1 MKKAVCFL
9 SYYVF
14 YVGSMAAYYTFL
26 DVVFCLLT
34 EVLLEKEMDKETRK
48 QCIIVN
54 TYIYM
59 LNVVKRN
66 ITTIRISKKEP
77 FNSDIE
83 NLLQKT
89 ELVTTDQCRKLK
101 DRMTACKE
109 LESYVE
115 IFEDFYNEMK
125 NTLEGRMDWWC
136 VLF

>member
-1 MKKAVCFL
+1 M

-14 YVGSMAAYYTFL
+14 YVGSMDAYYTFL

-66 ITTIRISKKEP
+66 ITTIRISKKES

>member
-1 MKKAVCFL
+1 M

>member
-1 MKKAVCFL
+1 M

-66 ITTIRISKKEP
+66 ITTIRISKKES

-89 ELVTTDQCRKLK
+89 ELVTTDQCRRLK

-115 IFEDFYNEMK
+115 IFEDFYKEMK
-125 NTLEGRMDWWC
+125 NTLEGRTGLEC
-136 VLF
+136 VSF